1 MTPYNFMDPK
11 TVADFGILQEVN
23 RLFFHPLGLAL
34 VIEYPT
40 EEGEEARILGIAQD
54 DDPEGW
60 AFDDLS
66 TTEARLNKERV
77 DEIRRKFSKRRKVL
91 FGSEIQPIGSTLGP
105 LIDGERD

>member
-1 MTPYNFMDPK
+1 MSYNFMNPK

-23 RLFFHPLGLAL
+23 RLFFHPLGLEM
-34 VIEYPT
+34 VIEHQLGEC
-40 EEGEEARILGIAQD
+40 EEILGIVQG

-77 DEIRRKFSKRRKVL
+77 DEIRRKYSKRRKVL
-91 FGSEIQPIGSTLGP
+91 FGSEVQPIGSTLGP
-105 LIDGERD
+105 LIDGED